1 VGNRV
6 ARTVGRYEI
15 LEELGRGGMATVFL
29 ARQADLD
36 RLVALKELS
45 AFRQA
50 DPAFTQ
56 RFLRESRLAGSLS
69 HPNIVTVHDYF
80 ENDAIPYI
88 AMEYVTGGSLR
99 PHIGHMSLS
108 QVAGTLEGMLSALDH
123 AEHHQIVHRDVKPE
137 NVLVTGQGR
146 VKITDFGIAKA
157 TGSANTGSFLTA
169 TGTTV
174 GTPNYMAPE
183 QAMGQEVGPWTDLY
197 SVGVMAFEFFVGH
210 VPFND
215 TEEPMAV
222 LMRQV
227 SDPIPPARSINP
239 EVDEAISDWIERLLV
254 KDPEKRIRSASEAWE
269 ELEEIIIE
277 LVGPRWRRT
286 APLVVS
292 SQRPPD
298 LPAGPYTPPPT
309 AAARPPLMPTW
320 EVPNW
325 GPTRSEAPTRRLS
338 DDRDEARARTVM
350 PDAPTRPLDDL
361 DEEPESEHGQRGT
374 LLKIALVL
382 LATLAVLAA
391 AFGRPGSTPS
401 GLSEASTP
409 VTTVT
414 GPDMSLQVPRGWRR
428 VRTAPDVGL
437 PLSNAIA
444 AGPRGTA
451 DGPVVEFGLVKGN
464 RAANSTLLPAAFLSS
479 TGQSSGAA
487 PAHTAVRLP
496 EQSLEAWRYTGLRP
510 VGVARELTVYTVP
523 TSAGVATVAC
533 AVPAGQGAS
542 LAAQCDAIAGT
553 LQLKK
558 ATAYPVGA
566 SDTYATALNGTIGEL
581 QQTSRSQEATL
592 QGAQTIAGQAAAANA
607 LASAYDAAAAQLA
620 ALRLSPADRQANAAL
635 VTALRGAAAA
645 YRKAARAAIAGDPD
659 AYRTAS
665 AAVPA
670 ATTQVNSALAGVA
683 AAGYKSVAPSG
694 SPGNSSG
701 GGSGASSG
709 GSGASSGGSGDSSPA
724 PSGSDSDVGDSRSDD
739 PSDDSADP

>member
-1 VGNRV
+1 
-6 ARTVGRYEI
+6 
-15 LEELGRGGMATVFL
+15 MATVFL

-45 AFRQA
+45 SFRQA

-80 ENDAIPYI
+80 ENDGIPYI

-137 NVLVTGQGR
+137 NVLITGQGR

-157 TGSANTGSFLTA
+157 TGSAQTGSFLTA

-174 GTPNYMAPE
+174 GTPNYIAPE

-239 EVDEAISDWIERLLV
+239 EVDEAISDWIERLVV

-269 ELEEIIIE
+269 EFEEIIID

-298 LPAGPYTPPPT
+298 VPAGPYTPPPT

-325 GPTRSEAPTRRLS
+325 GPTRSEAPTHRLS
-338 DDRDEARARTVM
+338 DDRDRARARTVM

-361 DEEPESEHGQRGT
+361 GEEPESEHGQRGT

-409 VTTVT
+409 VTTVS

-428 VRTAPDVGL
+428 VRTAPDVAL
-437 PLSNAIA
+437 PLSNAVA

-479 TGQSSGAA
+479 TGQSSGSA

-496 EQSLEAWRYTGLRP
+496 EQSLEAWRYTRLRP

-581 QQTSRSQEATL
+581 QQTSRSQEASL
-592 QGAQTIAGQAAAANA
+592 QGAQTLAGQAAAANA

-645 YRKAARAAIAGDPD
+645 YRKAARAATSGDAE

-694 SPGNSSG
+694 SSGSSSG

-709 GSGASSGGSGDSSPA
+709 SSGGSGGSGGDSGASSPA
-724 PSGSDSDVGDSRSDD
+724 PSGSDVGDSRSDD

>member
-1 VGNRV
+1 
-6 ARTVGRYEI
+6 
-15 LEELGRGGMATVFL
+15 MATVFL
-29 ARQADLD
+29 ARQAELD

-80 ENDAIPYI
+80 ENDGVPYI

-99 PHIGHMSLS
+99 TQIGHMSLS

-137 NVLVTGQGR
+137 NVMVTGQGR

-157 TGSANTGSFLTA
+157 TGSASTGSFLTA

-197 SVGVMAFEFFVGH
+197 SVGVMAFELFVGH

-239 EVDEAISDWIERLLV
+239 EVDEAISDWIERLVV

-269 ELEEIIIE
+269 EFEEIIIE

-298 LPAGPYTPPPT
+298 VPAGPYTPPPT

-325 GPTRSEAPTRRLS
+325 GPTRSDAPTRRLS
-338 DDRDEARARTVM
+338 DDGDEAYARTVM
-350 PDAPTRPLDDL
+350 PDAPTRRLDDPG
-361 DEEPESEHGQRGT
+361 EAPESERGQRGK
-374 LLKIALVL
+374 LLKVALVL

-391 AFGRPGSTPS
+391 AFGRPGPAPT

-428 VRTAPDVGL
+428 VRTAPDVAL
-437 PLSNAIA
+437 PLSNAVA

-479 TGQSSGAA
+479 TGQSSGSA

-496 EQSLEAWRYTGLRP
+496 KQSLEAWRYTGLRP

-592 QGAQTIAGQAAAANA
+592 QGAQTLAAQAAAANA

-635 VTALRGAAAA
+635 VTALRAAAAA
-645 YRKAARAAIAGDPD
+645 YRKAAHGATAGDPE

-683 AAGYKSVAPSG
+683 AAGYRSVAPSG
-694 SPGNSSG
+694 SSGNASG
-701 GGSGASSG
+701 GGSGASSD
-709 GSGASSGGSGDSSPA
+709 GSGASSPA
-724 PSGSDSDVGDSRSDD
+724 PSGSDVGDSRSDD